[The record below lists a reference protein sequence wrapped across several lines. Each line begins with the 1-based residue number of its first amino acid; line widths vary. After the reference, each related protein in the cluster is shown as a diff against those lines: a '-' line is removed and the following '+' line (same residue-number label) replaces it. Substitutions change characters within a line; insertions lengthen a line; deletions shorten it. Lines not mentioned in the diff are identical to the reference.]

1 LKKGVDRNYLALMM
15 EGTFFTG
22 GMAVLSTSGAI
33 ALFIN
38 TMTGSHTLIGLAVT
52 LQALAISSGQLFG
65 APFVNTIRK
74 LPKTLFKIMLVP
86 RVVIFL
92 MAVPL
97 LFGISGQWSV
107 NIFLILFA
115 VFWLGDGFT
124 SVSWGELC
132 ARAVKFELRGHM
144 MGILT
149 TVGGFLSLL
158 VGLLLA
164 WLLATPTLTDDMR
177 FALIFILAGI
187 LFLLSAVFILFVRDP
202 SPLSKTEKYNIKK
215 FYAKVPSII
224 RHSKPLQHVL
234 IARIPS
240 YVGFA
245 SVSFLVVFGA
255 NALHLSDV
263 RVSWLVYA
271 NIVGGIIGGVLLGE
285 ASRRYGNKSVI
296 LWSNFGVVIAMIMAV
311 LLAMHPSLGYLW
323 LFLLCVLG
331 SVTASNWFGYLN
343 YFLDIAPKEERSEY
357 QIIGQGIGIPF
368 SFAGVA
374 MGALVDVHGYIA
386 MFVVCGCFALFS
398 IGLSFRL
405 LSKGKVAVFAGEE
418 EI

>member
-1 LKKGVDRNYLALMM
+1 
-15 EGTFFTG
+15 
-22 GMAVLSTSGAI
+22 
-33 ALFIN
+33 
-38 TMTGSHTLIGLAVT
+38 
-52 LQALAISSGQLFG
+52 
-65 APFVNTIRK
+65 
-74 LPKTLFKIMLVP
+74 
-86 RVVIFL
+86 
-92 MAVPL
+92 
-97 LFGISGQWSV
+97 
-107 NIFLILFA
+107 
-115 VFWLGDGFT
+115 
-124 SVSWGELC
+124 
-132 ARAVKFELRGHM
+132 

-149 TVGGFLSLL
+149 AAGGFLSLL
-158 VGLLLA
+158 VGLLVA
-164 WLLATPTLTDDMR
+164 WLLATPILTIEMR
-177 FALIFILAGI
+177 FALIFILAGF
-187 LFLLSAVFILFVRDP
+187 LFLLSAVFIRLVRDP

-255 NALHLSDV
+255 NALRLSDAY
-263 RVSWLVYA
+263 VSWLVYA
-271 NIVGGIIGGVLLGE
+271 NIVGGMIGGVLLGE
-285 ASRRYGNKSVI
+285 ASRRFGNKSVI
-296 LWSNFGVVIAMIMAV
+296 LWSNFGVVIAMVMAV
-311 LLAMHPSLGYLW
+311 LLAMHPNLGYLW

-343 YFLDIAPKEERSEY
+343 YILDIAPREERSEY

-374 MGALVDVHGYIA
+374 MGALVDARGYIA

-405 LSKGKVAVFAGEE
+405 LSKGKVAALAGEE
-418 EI
+418 KA